1 MGINIID
8 LIGMYKGII
17 IFYNFIIVCRG
28 GVIYIKVYI
37 CMNYVKMMVVFY
49 DL

>member
-8 LIGMYKGII
+8 LIGMYK
-17 IFYNFIIVCRG
+17 FNFIIVCRG

-37 CMNYVKMMVVFY
+37 CMNYVKRMVVFY